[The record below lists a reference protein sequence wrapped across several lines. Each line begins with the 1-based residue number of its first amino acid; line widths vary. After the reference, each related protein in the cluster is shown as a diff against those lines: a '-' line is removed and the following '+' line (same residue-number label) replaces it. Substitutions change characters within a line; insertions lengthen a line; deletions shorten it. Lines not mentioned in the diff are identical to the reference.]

1 MAVTHILQ
9 EELKELVN
17 SLKNEI
23 VKLFNFQEEFK
34 NKENMSPKD
43 TEDHNVKIDT
53 IQRKI
58 NIIYERAHRH
68 ITKIRDEVNVLMNT
82 LDLKF

>member
-1 MAVTHILQ
+1 
-9 EELKELVN
+9 
-17 SLKNEI
+17 
-23 VKLFNFQEEFK
+23 
-34 NKENMSPKD
+34 MSPKD
-43 TEDHNVKIDT
+43 TEEHNVKIDT